1 MCYSMVSGMELSDS
15 ILWAKPTKG
24 CGISLL
30 YCSGEEWPH
39 SGPYSISTE
48 FGANIYDKFSR
59 TAPGWS
65 IYSWSDVRW
74 PHKYKISYVCVA
86 PEIFCHKVWLSHF
99 RGPSNREEMLGT
111 SSVRLD
117 TCQPF

>member
-1 MCYSMVSGMELSDS
+1 MCYSMVREMELLSGN

-24 CGISLL
+24 SGISLL
-30 YCSGEEWPH
+30 SYSGEEWPR

-65 IYSWSDVRW
+65 IYSWSDVRRRK
-74 PHKYKISYVCVA
+74 HMA
-86 PEIFCHKVWLSHF
+86 SHI
-99 RGPSNREEMLGT
+99 
-111 SSVRLD
+111 
-117 TCQPF
+117 